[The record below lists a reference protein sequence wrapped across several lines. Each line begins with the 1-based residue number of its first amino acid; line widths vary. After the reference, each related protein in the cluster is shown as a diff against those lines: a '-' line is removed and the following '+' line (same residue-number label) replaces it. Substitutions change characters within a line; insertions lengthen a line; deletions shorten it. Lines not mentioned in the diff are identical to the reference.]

1 MTGAHKYKKQY
12 PNNNNKLVVEE
23 EEEKEQEENEQEPPP
38 TFSRNERQ
46 QQQQEEEQENQ
57 QKHPN
62 DDDIHDTL
70 EDANDNISDK
80 LVHEEDTTA
89 TTNNN
94 NPFTTKT
101 GITARTTDINTY
113 TSTATANNVTRTTTQ
128 RNLTFVFIFITIS
141 LSSGLV
147 YGWPALRRNLL
158 LYENSP
164 LTERQLGLIFT
175 VGGWSTLGSRLF
187 IGILRDGPLGTRHAT
202 LLSLLAVSGGC
213 AGMAFASQDHVTA
226 LAISYFLVGFGS
238 GTQLCLQ
245 PVAASW
251 FEEEM
256 QGVVLATTSG
266 AFQVSGLVFWVLVDF
281 VSRDRR
287 VSLGGFVVVLCFVAL
302 VCWRVL
308 PSKPQGRSFDS
319 SSSGAAAGG
328 DGGEEQKGDD
338 EGEDPRD
345 DANENNHINDEED
358 NSSNHHDEHALVLVP
373 QAQQQPN
380 DSLRNLMK
388 TWEYILLLL
397 WFSLQL
403 IPLQYYVATIGFQLE
418 RKGDDRGTYV
428 SLFPIMYASAAIFAP
443 VFGKIAD
450 RFGLGI
456 AQGLANALSILS
468 LVILSAPVAMVPL
481 SVQVLSMACYGL
493 GRMCVF
499 GMFFSNIGKRFGYRY
514 YGTMAGVGLI
524 VSALVSLLQYPLIAL
539 AAGGSEG
546 WVNLGCAA
554 VLTVEGFPYCV
565 WLHRRETSGCKPGK

>member
-1 MTGAHKYKKQY
+1 MTVAHKYKKQY
-12 PNNNNKLVVEE
+12 HVNNNKVLVLEE
-23 EEEKEQEENEQEPPP
+23 EEEEEEEIEQEPPP
-38 TFSRNERQ
+38 VE
-46 QQQQEEEQENQ
+46 
-57 QKHPN
+57 HPSN
-62 DDDIHDTL
+62 NVHDVHDTL
-70 EDANDNISDK
+70 EDANDHIRDK
-80 LVHEEDTTA
+80 LVHEA
-89 TTNNN
+89 TNNNN
-94 NPFTTKT
+94 NPFTTTTNITSRTT
-101 GITARTTDINTY
+101 GINTNTTTH
-113 TSTATANNVTRTTTQ
+113 TANNVTRTTTQ
-128 RNLTFVFIFITIS
+128 RNLTFIFIFITIS

-187 IGILRDGPLGTRHAT
+187 IGILRDGPLGTRQAT

-287 VSLGGFVVVLCFVAL
+287 VSLGGFVMVLCFVAL

-308 PSKPQGRSFDS
+308 PPKPKGRSFVS
-319 SSSGAAAGG
+319 SSSSSAVAAAG
-328 DGGEEQKGDD
+328 GGEEQKGNDK
-338 EGEDPRD
+338 GEDPRD
-345 DANENNHINDEED
+345 VANDNNHINDEED
-358 NSSNHHDEHALVLVP
+358 NNSNHHDEHALVLVP
-373 QAQQQPN
+373 QAQQQTN
-380 DSLRNLMK
+380 ESLRNLMK

-418 RKGDDRGTYV
+418 RKGDDRGTYI

-443 VFGKIAD
+443 AFGKIAD

-468 LVILSAPVAMVPL
+468 LLILSAPVAMFPL

-539 AAGGSEG
+539 AAGGYEG
-546 WVNLGCAA
+546 WVNVGCAA

-565 WLHRRETSGCKPGK
+565 WLYRRETSGCKPGK